1 MRGIPRPPHAG
12 DARAVTP
19 AALPLPILIL
29 TGFLSGAGIR
39 LADPLLAL
47 IASGF
52 DTTVAAAAP
61 VVAGFTLAYGLA
73 QPVLGPLGDRF
84 GKLRLISACMAC
96 YGIATL
102 ASAFAPSLGK
112 LTFARA
118 AAGAFAG
125 GLIPVA
131 IALIGDA
138 TTYANRQATLGRFMT
153 GMVLSNL
160 ITAPLAGIAGDA
172 VGWRPVFAVL
182 GAAALAASAPLWR
195 EAAHASPVLHG
206 PGKGALARYATLLRR
221 PSARRL
227 LVLVGLEGAFAFGAP
242 PFIGAFLVEGYGLS
256 FTWAG
261 LLLGAAGLGA
271 LLYTRIAG
279 WLVRRFGERGLLIG
293 GGAGLVV
300 WLGGVALAPPLAG
313 ANFIGGLALASFHGV
328 LQARGSEMLP
338 ESRSTGMAAFAFCLF
353 VGLAAGAGAVGALLP
368 LIGYRALFGAAAVG
382 TALVATAAAAA
393 PRGARP

>member
-1 MRGIPRPPHAG
+1 MN
-12 DARAVTP
+12 P

-84 GKLRLISACMAC
+84 GKLRLIAACMAC
-96 YGIATL
+96 YGAATL
-102 ASAFAPSLGK
+102 AAALAPTLGSL
-112 LTFARA
+112 TVARA
-118 AAGAFAG
+118 AAGVFAG

-172 VGWRPVFAVL
+172 VGWRPVFALL
-182 GAAALAASAPLWR
+182 GAAALMAAAPLWR
-195 EAAHASPVLHG
+195 EAARSTPVLHG
-206 PGKGALARYATLLRR
+206 PGAGALARYAMLLRR
-221 PSARRL
+221 RSARRL
-227 LVLVGLEGAFAFGAP
+227 LALVGLEGAFAFGAP

-256 FTWAG
+256 FTAAG
-261 LLLGAAGLGA
+261 LVLGAAGLGA

-279 WLVRRFGERGLLIG
+279 VLVRRLGERGLLIG

-300 WLGGVALAPPLAG
+300 WLGGVAVAPPLAAVAA
-313 ANFIGGLALASFHGV
+313 ANFVGGLALACFHGV

-353 VGLAAGAGAVGALLP
+353 VGLAAGAGVVGALLP
-368 LIGYRALFGAAAVG
+368 LVGYRTLFGAAAAG
-382 TALVATAAAAA
+382 TALVAAAAATA

>member
-1 MRGIPRPPHAG
+1 
-12 DARAVTP
+12 VNQ

-47 IASGF
+47 IAADF
-52 DTTVAAAAP
+52 ETTVAAAAP
-61 VVAGFTLAYGLA
+61 MVAAFTLAYGLA

-84 GKLRLISACMAC
+84 GKLRLIAVCMAC
-96 YGIATL
+96 YGAATVAAAL
-102 ASAFAPSLGK
+102 APTLGT
-112 LTFARA
+112 LTAARA
-118 AAGAFAG
+118 VAGVFAG

-160 ITAPLAGIAGDA
+160 ITAPLAGIAGDV
-172 VGWRPVFAVL
+172 VGWRPLFALL
-182 GAAALAASAPLWR
+182 GALSVAAAAPLWR
-195 EAAHASPVLHG
+195 EAARISPVRHS
-206 PGKGALARYATLLRR
+206 PGASTLARYAMLLRR

-227 LVLVGLEGAFAFGAP
+227 LLLVGLEGAFAFGAP
-242 PFIGAFLVEGYGLS
+242 PFIGAFLVEVYGLS

-261 LLLGAAGLGA
+261 LALGAAGLGA

-279 WLVRRFGERGLLIG
+279 LLVRRFGERGLLIG
-293 GGAGLVV
+293 GGGGLVM
-300 WLGGVALAPPLAG
+300 WLGGVAFAPPLVAV
-313 ANFIGGLALASFHGV
+313 AAVNFIGGLALASFHGV

-353 VGLAAGAGAVGALLP
+353 VGLAAGAGAAGALLP
-368 LIGYRALFGAAAVG
+368 QIGYRALFGAAATG
-382 TALVATAAAAA
+382 TALVAAAAAA
-393 PRGARP
+393 PKPARA

>member
-1 MRGIPRPPHAG
+1 M
-12 DARAVTP
+12 TS

-52 DTTVAAAAP
+52 DATVAAAAP
-61 VVAGFTLAYGLA
+61 VLAGFTLAYGLA

-84 GKLRLISACMAC
+84 GKLRLIAVCMAC
-96 YGIATL
+96 YGAATL
-102 ASAFAPSLGK
+102 AAALAPTLGT
-112 LTFARA
+112 LTVARA
-118 AAGAFAG
+118 VAGAFAG

-160 ITAPLAGIAGDA
+160 VTAPLAGIAGDA

-182 GAAALAASAPLWR
+182 GAAGLAAAVPLWR
-195 EAAHASPVLHG
+195 EAARLPPARQG
-206 PGKGALARYATLLRR
+206 PGSSALARYAMLLRR
-221 PSARRL
+221 APARRL
-227 LVLVGLEGAFAFGAP
+227 LILVGLEGAFAFGAP

-261 LLLGAAGLGA
+261 LILGAAGLGA

-279 WLVRRFGERGLLIG
+279 LLVRRFGERGLLIG

-300 WLGGVALAPPLAG
+300 WLGGVAFAPPLVAL
-313 ANFIGGLALASFHGV
+313 AAATFIGGLALGCFHGV

-368 LIGYRALFGAAAVG
+368 LVGYRVLFGGAAVG
-382 TALVATAAAAA
+382 TALVAAAAAAA
-393 PRGARP
+393 PRGVRA

>member
-1 MRGIPRPPHAG
+1 
-12 DARAVTP
+12 VT
-19 AALPLPILIL
+19 AAPLPLPILIL

-52 DTTVAAAAP
+52 DASVAAAAP

-73 QPVLGPLGDRF
+73 QPVLGPLGDRL
-84 GKLRLISACMAC
+84 GKLRLIAACMAC
-96 YGIATL
+96 YGAATL
-102 ASAFAPSLGK
+102 AAALAPTLGA
-112 LTFARA
+112 LTAARA
-118 AAGAFAG
+118 VAGVFAG

-182 GAAALAASAPLWR
+182 GAAALAAAVPLWR
-195 EAAHASPVLHG
+195 EAVRAAPVRHG
-206 PGKGALARYATLLRR
+206 PGAGALARYAMLVRR

-242 PFIGAFLVEGYGLS
+242 PFIGAFLVESYGLS

-261 LLLGAAGLGA
+261 LILGTAGLGA

-300 WLGGVALAPPLAG
+300 WLGGVALAPPLAAVAA
-313 ANFIGGLALASFHGV
+313 ANFIGGLALGCFHGV

-368 LIGYRALFGAAAVG
+368 LVGYRALFGAAAAG
-382 TALVATAAAAA
+382 TALVAAVAAAA
-393 PRGARP
+393 PRGARA

>member
-1 MRGIPRPPHAG
+1 M
-12 DARAVTP
+12 TP

-52 DTTVAAAAP
+52 EATVAAAAP

-102 ASAFAPSLGK
+102 ASAFAPSLGT
-112 LTFARA
+112 LTVARA

-138 TTYANRQATLGRFMT
+138 TTYATRQATLGRFMT

-160 ITAPLAGIAGDA
+160 ITAPLAGIAGDV
-172 VGWRPVFAVL
+172 VGWRPVFALL
-182 GAAALAASAPLWR
+182 GAAALAAAAPLWC
-195 EAAHASPVLHG
+195 EAARSTPVLHG
-206 PGKGALARYATLLRR
+206 PGASALARYALLLRR

-242 PFIGAFLVEGYGLS
+242 PFIGAFLVEDYGLS

-300 WLGGVALAPPLAG
+300 WLGGVALAPPLAAVAA
-313 ANFIGGLALASFHGV
+313 ANFVGGLSLGCFHGV

-368 LIGYRALFGAAAVG
+368 LVGYRVLFAGAAVG
-382 TALVATAAAAA
+382 TALVAAAAAAA

>member
-1 MRGIPRPPHAG
+1 M
-12 DARAVTP
+12 T
-19 AALPLPILIL
+19 AAPLPLPILIL

-52 DTTVAAAAP
+52 DASVAAAAP

-96 YGIATL
+96 YGAATVAAAL
-102 ASAFAPSLGK
+102 APTLGSLTAARASAGV
-112 LTFARA
+112 
-118 AAGAFAG
+118 FAG

-160 ITAPLAGIAGDA
+160 ITAPLAGIAGDV

-182 GAAALAASAPLWR
+182 GAASLAAAVPLWR
-195 EAAHASPVLHG
+195 EAARSTPVLHG
-206 PGKGALARYATLLRR
+206 PGAGALARYAMLLRR
-221 PSARRL
+221 PAARRL
-227 LVLVGLEGAFAFGAP
+227 LALVGLEGAFAFGAP
-242 PFIGAFLVEGYGLS
+242 PFIGAFLVEDYGLS
-256 FTWAG
+256 FTGAG
-261 LLLGAAGLGA
+261 LILGTAGLGA

-300 WLGGVALAPPLAG
+300 WLGGVAAAPPLAAVAA
-313 ANFIGGLALASFHGV
+313 ANFVGGLALASFHGV

-353 VGLAAGAGAVGALLP
+353 VGLAAGAGMVGALLP
-368 LIGYRALFGAAAVG
+368 LVGYRALFGAAAAG
-382 TALVATAAAAA
+382 AALVAVAAATA
-393 PRGARP
+393 PRGAAA

>member
-1 MRGIPRPPHAG
+1 M
-12 DARAVTP
+12 T
-19 AALPLPILIL
+19 AAPLPLPILIL

-39 LADPLLAL
+39 IADPLLAL

-52 DTTVAAAAP
+52 DATVAAAAP

-84 GKLRLISACMAC
+84 GKFRLIAACMAC
-96 YGIATL
+96 YGAATL
-102 ASAFAPSLGK
+102 AAAVAPTLAT
-112 LTFARA
+112 LTAARA

-138 TTYANRQATLGRFMT
+138 TSYATRQATLGRFMT

-160 ITAPLAGIAGDA
+160 ITAPAAGIAGDL
-172 VGWRPVFAVL
+172 VGWRPVFAAL
-182 GAAALAASAPLWR
+182 GAAALAAAAPLWR
-195 EAAHASPVLHG
+195 EAARTPPMPHGRGAS
-206 PGKGALARYATLLRR
+206 ALVRYATLLRR

-227 LVLVGLEGAFAFGAP
+227 LMLVGLEGAFAFGAP
-242 PFIGAFLVEGYGLS
+242 PFIGAFLVEEYALS
-256 FTWAG
+256 FTAAG
-261 LLLGAAGLGA
+261 LTLGAAGLGA

-279 WLVRRFGERGLLIG
+279 WLVRRFGERGLLVG

-300 WLGGVALAPPLAG
+300 WLGGVAVAPPLAAVAA
-313 ANFIGGLALASFHGV
+313 ANFAGGLALASFHGV

-353 VGLAAGAGAVGALLP
+353 VGLAAGAAAVGALLP
-368 LIGYRALFGAAAVG
+368 LVGYRPLFGAAAAG
-382 TALVATAAAAA
+382 TALVAAAAAAA
-393 PRGARP
+393 PRGVRA

>member
-1 MRGIPRPPHAG
+1 M
-12 DARAVTP
+12 TP
-19 AALPLPILIL
+19 APLPLPILIL

-39 LADPLLAL
+39 IADPLLAL

-52 DTTVAAAAP
+52 DATVAAAAP

-84 GKLRLISACMAC
+84 GKLRLIAVCMAC
-96 YGIATL
+96 YGAAT
-102 ASAFAPSLGK
+102 FAAAVAPTLGT
-112 LTFARA
+112 LTAARA
-118 AAGAFAG
+118 AAGVFAG

-138 TTYANRQATLGRFMT
+138 TTYATRQATLGRFMT

-160 ITAPLAGIAGDA
+160 ITAPLAGIAGDV
-172 VGWRPVFAVL
+172 VGWRPVFALL
-182 GAAALAASAPLWR
+182 GAAALAAAAPLWR
-195 EAAHASPVLHG
+195 EAARTAPVLHG
-206 PGKGALARYATLLRR
+206 PGAGALARYAMLLRR

-242 PFIGAFLVEGYGLS
+242 PFIGAFLVEDYGLS

-279 WLVRRFGERGLLIG
+279 WLVRRLGERGLLIG

-300 WLGGVALAPPLAG
+300 WLGGVAIAPPLAAVAA
-313 ANFIGGLALASFHGV
+313 ANFIGGLALGCFHGV

-368 LIGYRALFGAAAVG
+368 LVGYRVLFGAAAVG
-382 TALVATAAAAA
+382 TALVAAVAAAA